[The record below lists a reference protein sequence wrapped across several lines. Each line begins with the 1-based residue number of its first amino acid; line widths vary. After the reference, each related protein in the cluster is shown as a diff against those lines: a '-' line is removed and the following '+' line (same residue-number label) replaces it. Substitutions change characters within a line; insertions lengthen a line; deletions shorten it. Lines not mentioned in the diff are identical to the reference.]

1 MANLSLNISNVAF
14 VISLLTSIIVFVGFL
29 WTYQTKIKNTA
40 TMEDIKNSE
49 KRLNKA
55 DEDLANRITR
65 VEDQLRNDIKEIKEG
80 QRDILN
86 HIINCKK

>member
-1 MANLSLNISNVAF
+1 
-14 VISLLTSIIVFVGFL
+14 
-29 WTYQTKIKNTA
+29 
-40 TMEDIKNSE
+40 MEDIKNSE